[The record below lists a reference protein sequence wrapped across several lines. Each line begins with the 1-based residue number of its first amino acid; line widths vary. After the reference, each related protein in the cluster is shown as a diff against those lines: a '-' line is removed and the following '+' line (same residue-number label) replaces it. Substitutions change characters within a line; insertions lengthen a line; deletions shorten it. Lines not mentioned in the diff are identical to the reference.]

1 MPTMALESRS
11 RTHQRG
17 RAAYPRLRER
27 GAEGVLRTIRGAGA
41 EDRVLRLDRADDR
54 VARLVL
60 PPMN

>member
-41 EDRVLRLDRADDR
+41 EDRCFALTEQTTESHAWCFRR
-54 VARLVL
+54 
-60 PPMN
+60 